1 MCCKHWA
8 IVEKTFPYAG
18 MLWQNLAKTWAL
30 CGFQGVNFIYT
41 ELRGLVMCQQCE
53 SAFEAPRQA
62 SKNTRPN
69 PTLHSTFRCRTSEC

>member
-1 MCCKHWA
+1 MA
-8 IVEKTFPYAG
+8 ESSQNMGALRVQG
-18 MLWQNLAKTWAL
+18 M
-30 CGFQGVNFIYT
+30 NFIYT
-41 ELRGLVMCQQCE
+41 ELRGLVMCQQRE